1 VVEWADVSVRSKAGV
16 SNTLPPVLA
25 AAGVYDGQPSYT
37 VSIMEFRDGKVVR
50 ETQYFGDPF
59 EPALREFNGLSGF
72 IAEPCSDASANRIT
86 ASHEDQVNGH
96 DHFSRAIAIRIRNS
110 EHANSVC
117 AR

>member
-1 VVEWADVSVRSKAGV
+1 VVEWADVSVGSKAGV

-72 IAEPCSDASANRIT
+72 NCRTVQRCIGKP
-86 ASHEDQVNGH
+86 
-96 DHFSRAIAIRIRNS
+96 DHRQSRGPS
-110 EHANSVC
+110 QW
-117 AR
+117 ARSLFKDDRHSN